1 MDQVTVPR
9 ATLQQALHV
18 ATAAAYPVALIA
30 ALRAALEQPKPP
42 PEAQTEAERLAYCA
56 GWWAAMEQ
64 KREQPAQEPVAC
76 FIGAKGSAFDLPTTK
91 RAYTYAEQPGNVAA
105 SKLGRSLETAKRCSA
120 GDGIDAGLV
129 LLKALQ
135 SEGFGVFQ
143 LGAEYTHPPRRDPL
157 TVTDLQQALVD
168 ADLVDPDAIDDPEGF
183 DNGFTLQQIDALH
196 SRLMQ
201 TTPPTTTTQ
210 PEPK

>member
-9 ATLQQALHV
+9 ARLQQALHV

-64 KREQPAQEPVAC
+64 KREQPVQEPVEPLKGWKLNHARKHPDEEGVAE
-76 FIGAKGSAFDLPTTK
+76 IGYLDPEDDRFAPILTVDTGLYYQDAQALPLAVAILSTLSA
-91 RAYTYAEQPGNVAA
+91 
-105 SKLGRSLETAKRCSA
+105 
-120 GDGIDAGLV
+120 
-129 LLKALQ
+129 
-135 SEGFGVFQ
+135 
-143 LGAEYTHPPRRDPL
+143 HPPRRDPL
-157 TVTDLQQALVD
+157 TVTELQQALVD
-168 ADLVDPDAIDDPEGF
+168 TDLVDADAIDDPEGF

-201 TTPPTTTTQ
+201 TTPPTTTPQ